1 MDFTSKEKLEKA
13 EQLDKLKSKVLKY
26 VLYKKRTESE
36 VREKF
41 ADTDE
46 NLLEDVVEFLKEYN
60 YINDEEYIE
69 RSITEYKA
77 LKNISIKEINYKL
90 LQKGVSKNLLE
101 NYISTHYDE
110 LLDFE
115 IKSAKNIF
123 IKKSK
128 NMEVQDI
135 KDFLYKKG
143 YKQESINSALEDF
156 ES

>member
-1 MDFTSKEKLEKA
+1 MDYASKEKLEKA
-13 EQLDKLKSKVLKY
+13 KEYDKFKTKVLKY

-41 ADTDE
+41 VDADE
-46 NLLEDVVEFLKEYN
+46 NTLEDVIEFLKEYN

-69 RSITEYKA
+69 RSIAEFKA
-77 LKNISIKEINYKL
+77 LKNISIKEISYKL
-90 LQKGVSKNLLE
+90 LKKGIEKNLLE
-101 NYISTHYDE
+101 NYISSHYDE
-110 LLDFE
+110 LLNFE

-123 IKKSK
+123 EKKSK
-128 NMEVQDI
+128 NMELKDI

-143 YKQESINSALEDF
+143 YKSESIRDAEEEF

>member
-13 EQLDKLKSKVLKY
+13 EELDKLKSKVLKY

-41 ADTDE
+41 VDVDE
-46 NLLEDVVEFLKEYN
+46 NLLEDVIEFLKDYN

-69 RSITEYKA
+69 RSIAEFKA
-77 LKNISIKEINYKL
+77 LKNISLKEISYKL
-90 LQKGVSKNLLE
+90 LQKGINKNLLD
-101 NYISTHYDE
+101 NYISSHYDE

-115 IKSAKNIF
+115 IRSAKNIF
-123 IKKSK
+123 NKKIK
-128 NMEVQDI
+128 NMEIPDI

-143 YKQESINSALEDF
+143 YKSESINSALEDLGD
-156 ES
+156 